1 MSTIRRRLDDLQA
14 ARARQTQRKGTMTF
28 VDDMRQWLQSIDGQ
42 AEIGTV
48 PGENLHDEMV
58 RRLQVAPG
66 YDLSLMP
73 GATLQDKHRNVELA
87 HDGRIEVTPEA
98 RQAAC
103 KWFALWDGL

>member
-14 ARARQTQRKGTMTF
+14 ARARQDQSKGA
-28 VDDMRQWLQSIDGQ
+28 VSHVEDMRQWLQSIDGQ
-42 AEIGTV
+42 AEIGTI
-48 PGENLHDEMV
+48 PGEGLHDEMV

-73 GATLQDKHRNVELA
+73 GTTLQEKYKNIELA

-98 RQAAC
+98 IQAAC
-103 KWFALWDGL
+103 KWFAIWEGI